1 MKLAIPALLAA
12 AAQAAPSTSDCCRSL
27 RAELPSIYI
36 DSSTAEYDRLITAR
50 WSTTSMQHP
59 GCVMTPAS
67 AKDMSAIVKVL
78 TAQQCKFAVKSG
90 GHNPNPGFNNIDH
103 GVSIDLRSLNST
115 SLAHDRSHVSLGTG
129 LSWGQAYAAFQK
141 DKIAF
146 TGGICED
153 VGVGGLAVGG
163 GQSLFQAG
171 KGWVVDNVIDY
182 EVVLASGQIVHANQ
196 ETNPDLYKA
205 LKGGSTN
212 FGIVTKVDL
221 AAFDFDEM
229 WGGQLLLALSGP
241 ESGHAQTIETIS
253 NITVDFVAENHNDV
267 DSGIQIVATYL
278 RNGTRV
284 VDVALSNTANI
295 ANPPALQPFLKLPN
309 QIRNTNRHASLADL
323 AHETSLAIPRGFRYV
338 TASVTV
344 SNDKDTLLDFW
355 KAVDAVYDGL
365 TVKDR
370 IDWLVSVV
378 PQPQIQETYGESRG
392 GNVLGLENVE
402 EDQLGNYIPVVRG
415 FRIISNNAVLWLVS
429 RWNDVSLD
437 ATMEDARQKFIDAAV
452 SVGEKH
458 GTYSPFIYLNYA
470 SPKQDPLCGYGA
482 KNFAFMNKVAR
493 KYDPS
498 GVFQKLQPGGFKLSE
513 VQCV

>member
-1 MKLAIPALLAA
+1 MMKLAIPALLAA
-12 AAQAAPSTSDCCRSL
+12 AARAAPSTRDCCQSL
-27 RAELPSIYI
+27 AAFLPSIYI
-36 DSSTAEYDRLITAR
+36 GPSTAEYDRLITAR
-50 WSTTSMQHP
+50 WSITSMQHP

-67 AKDMSAIVKVL
+67 AKDMSTIVEIL
-78 TAQQCKFAVKSG
+78 SAQQCQFAVKSG
-90 GHNPNPGFNNIDH
+90 GHNPNPGFNNIDN

-115 SLAHDRSHVSLGTG
+115 SLADDRSHVSLGTG
-129 LSWGQAYAAFQK
+129 LSWGDAYAAFEK

-196 ETNPDLYKA
+196 NTNSDLYKA

-241 ESGHAQTIETIS
+241 ESGHAQTIETIT
-253 NITVDFVAENHNDV
+253 NATVDFVAENHSDL

-278 RNGTRV
+278 RNGTRL

-309 QIRNTNRHASLADL
+309 QIRDTSRHASLAEL

-355 KAVDAVYDGL
+355 KAVDDVYDGL

-378 PQPQIQETYGESRG
+378 PQPQIQQTHAKSRG

-402 EDQLGNYIPVVRG
+402 QDQL
-415 FRIISNNAVLWLVS
+415 VLWLVS
-429 RWNDVSLD
+429 RWNDAGLD

-452 SVGEKH
+452 SVGQKH

-482 KNFAFMNKVAR
+482 ENFAFMKTVAK
-493 KYDPS
+493 KYDPF
-498 GVFQKLQPGGFKLSE
+498 GVFQRLQPGGFKLSQ
-513 VQCV
+513 VQCA